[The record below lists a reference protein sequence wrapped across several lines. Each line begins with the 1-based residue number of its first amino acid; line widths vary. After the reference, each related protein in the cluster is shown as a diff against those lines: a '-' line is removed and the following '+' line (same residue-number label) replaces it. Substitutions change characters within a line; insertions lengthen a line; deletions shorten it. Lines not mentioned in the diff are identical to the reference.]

1 MSKPVPPWQD
11 FFDTPSLRRKLEQ
24 SAWHA
29 SSFSLYLRSR
39 QRLSDAIPAPLDT
52 FGSLFFS
59 SPYMPVI
66 FQGDGAIFA
75 RHERACF
82 HLDCPT
88 APPLEMGGTSLC
100 MHPKPREEQ

>member
-1 MSKPVPPWQD
+1 MSKPVRPWQD
-11 FFDTPSLRRKLEQ
+11 FFGSPSLRREQ
-24 SAWHA
+24 ERSAWDT
-29 SSFSLYLRSR
+29 STFSLYARSR
-39 QRLSDAIPAPLDT
+39 QRLSDAIPAPLNT
-52 FGSLFFS
+52 FGSLFS

-66 FQGDGAIFA
+66 FQGDGAMFA